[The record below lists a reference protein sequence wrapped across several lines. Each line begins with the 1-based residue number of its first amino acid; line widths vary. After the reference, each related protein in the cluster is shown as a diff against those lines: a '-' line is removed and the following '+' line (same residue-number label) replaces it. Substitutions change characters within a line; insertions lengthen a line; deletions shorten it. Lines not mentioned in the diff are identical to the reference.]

1 MKAAIDTDGRTG
13 RRTSMV
19 NVTDRAKT
27 ALKSALS
34 RSVDEPGIGLRVEIS
49 DESSCAL
56 VPDRMKPGDQVVEHE
71 GDVLLLIGQ
80 DVSKPLD
87 GATIDLAET
96 AEGARLVLTKPNA
109 PMDGAGPD
117 SFMP

>member
-1 MKAAIDTDGRTG
+1 M
-13 RRTSMV
+13 
-19 NVTDRAKT
+19 
-27 ALKSALS
+27 
-34 RSVDEPGIGLRVEIS
+34 
-49 DESSCAL
+49 
-56 VPDRMKPGDQVVEHE
+56 
-71 GDVLLLIGQ
+71 VLLLIGR